1 MKQLTPAIEQQFSD
15 WQRCLAVR
23 GKGTPAIVQ
32 ERQEELHQR
41 VGAGPVAFA
50 AYLRAA
56 LDLTPDEVIA
66 APRLPRPV
74 NATEYRDPPLELER
88 LLYESWSNT
97 VCARDAARPLFWML
111 AHIQWLEAGSLGEQ
125 IDAALLYGGSR
136 DKTPDQ
142 RTRNLL
148 RRIGGLPHVRGKISV
163 LSDCPMSRAWWRGS
177 IATDIVSASDDNFA
191 LDASHVHRVLHS
203 NNDAWAR
210 LAGNSVHRVTVINQA
225 RVRAAL
231 IAQFGDAT
239 RDGEP
244 VVARVVE
251 RAAQLLARHGHALFF
266 DTLSWDDLSTLARDA
281 AEDARVEIG

>member
-15 WQRCLAVR
+15 WQRSLAVR
-23 GKGTPAIVQ
+23 GKDTPAIVQ

-41 VGAGPVAFA
+41 VGAGPAAFA

-56 LDLTPDEVIA
+56 LDLTPDEVID

-74 NATEYRDPPLELER
+74 TATEYHDPPLELER
-88 LLYESWSNT
+88 TLHQSWSNT

-111 AHIQWLEAGSLGEQ
+111 AHIHWLEAGSLGDR
-125 IDAALLYGGSR
+125 IDAALLRGGSR

-148 RRIGGLPHVRGKISV
+148 RRIGGLPHVRGKVSV

-177 IATDIVSASDDNFA
+177 IAADIVSASGDDFD

-231 IAQFGDAT
+231 IAQFAAAT

-244 VVARVVE
+244 VVARMME

-266 DTLSWDDLSTLARDA
+266 DTLSWDDLSAIA
-281 AEDARVEIG
+281 HNAVEEARVELG